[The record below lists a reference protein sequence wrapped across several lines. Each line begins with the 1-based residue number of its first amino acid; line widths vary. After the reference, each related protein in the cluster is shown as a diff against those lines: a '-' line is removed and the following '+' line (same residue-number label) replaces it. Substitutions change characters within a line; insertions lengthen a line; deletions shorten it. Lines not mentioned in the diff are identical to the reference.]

1 MKYAPSL
8 HGIALT
14 TITPFDEQYRIDEK
28 GIHALVDF
36 LLAHGVNR
44 DTGFLVPLSTTGNFL
59 ALNQE
64 EKKQT
69 ARACMKAVGSVVD
82 VVIGCNS
89 NNLSELTDL
98 ASFAADIGARGVM
111 FSPPFYWKAREEQ
124 IIEFYR
130 AAVEKNPDFPVI
142 IYNNHWASQNDL
154 SVSLLQQLA
163 EIDEVIGIKESTHTI
178 QKLVDACRTFRNRFL
193 IFNGLGEAFEPMY
206 TQLGCAGFTSTF
218 GNAFP
223 EAAVRLQNLLSK
235 RSYDEAEK
243 LSAAMAPCTT
253 FLDSLSGGQYIAALK
268 YVLDKKKVCGR
279 GVRTPVIP
287 LNKEQ
292 ISKLEKFASD
302 IDSLMYKD

>member
-1 MKYAPSL
+1 MKNAPSL

-36 LLAHGVNR
+36 LLAQGVNR

-59 ALNQE
+59 SLNQE

-69 ARACMKAVGSVVD
+69 ARTFMKAAGSAVD
-82 VVIGCNS
+82 IVIGCNS

-130 AAVEKNPDFPVI
+130 AAVGKNPDFPVI

-154 SVSLLQQLA
+154 SVSLLKQLS
-163 EIDEVIGIKESTHTI
+163 EIEEIIGIKESTHTI
-178 QKLVDACRTFRNRFL
+178 QKLVDVCRTFRNRFL
-193 IFNGLGEAFEPMY
+193 VFNGLGEAFEPMY
-206 TQLGCAGFTSTF
+206 SQLGCAGFTSTF

-223 EAAVRLQNLLSK
+223 EATVHLQYLLSEK
-235 RSYDEAEK
+235 KYDEVEK
-243 LSAAMAPCTT
+243 LSKIVSPLTDY
-253 FLDSLSGGQYIAALK
+253 LDSLSGGQYIAALK
-268 YVLDKKKVCGR
+268 LVLQEKKICRG
-279 GVRTPVIP
+279 GVRSPVIP
-287 LNKEQ
+287 LKKAEV
-292 ISKLEKFASD
+292 SKLKKFAAN
-302 IDSLMYKD
+302 IDLQMHKD